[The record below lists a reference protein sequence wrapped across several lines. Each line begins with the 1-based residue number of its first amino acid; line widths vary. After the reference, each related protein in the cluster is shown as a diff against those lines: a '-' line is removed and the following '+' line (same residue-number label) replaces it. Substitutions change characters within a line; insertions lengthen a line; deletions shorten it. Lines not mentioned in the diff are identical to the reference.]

1 MSDLNLRI
9 AISIHAL
16 REEGDAGPAFPRCRP
31 AISIHALREE
41 GDAAKSMWNAQP
53 AEFLSTPSA
62 RRATPP
68 GQVQQIRHV
77 DFYPRP
83 PRGGRRAQGSGRAA
97 ERNFYP
103 RPPRGGR
110 PSSGALPGPALK
122 ISIHALREEGDGS
135 AGVGRSIELISIH
148 ALREEGDTMFSSMRF
163 LCIHFY
169 PRPPRGGRHYVFEY
183 AIPLYPFLS
192 TPSARRATYDILGLQ
207 RTKEFLSTPSARR
220 ATRTTAFRTTTT
232 PNFYPRPPRGGRL
245 CPAWLRFCGCCY
257 FYPRPPRGGRHQCAM
272 SYITTF
278 NISIHAL
285 REEGDWMISLSR
297 AIPSISIHALREEG
311 DTSVQ

>member
-110 PSSGALPGPALK
+110 RAQGSGRAAERNFYPRPPRGGRPSSGALPGPALK
-122 ISIHALREEGDGS
+122 ISIHALREEGDG
-135 AGVGRSIELISIH
+135 
-148 ALREEGDTMFSSMRF
+148 
-163 LCIHFY
+163 
-169 PRPPRGGRHYVFEY
+169 
-183 AIPLYPFLS
+183 
-192 TPSARRATYDILGLQ
+192 
-207 RTKEFLSTPSARR
+207 
-220 ATRTTAFRTTTT
+220 
-232 PNFYPRPPRGGRL
+232 
-245 CPAWLRFCGCCY
+245 
-257 FYPRPPRGGRHQCAM
+257 
-272 SYITTF
+272 
-278 NISIHAL
+278 
-285 REEGDWMISLSR
+285 
-297 AIPSISIHALREEG
+297 
-311 DTSVQ
+311 

>member
-122 ISIHALREEGDGS
+122 ISIHALREEGDI
-135 AGVGRSIELISIH
+135 AIIVEVIFEP
-148 ALREEGDTMFSSMRF
+148 D
-163 LCIHFY
+163 FY
-169 PRPPRGGRHYVFEY
+169 PRPPRGGRRRARPTRLEVIYFYPRPPRGGRPGSLCH
-183 AIPLYPFLS
+183 PLHTKQFLS
-192 TPSARRATYDILGLQ
+192 TPSARRATD
-207 RTKEFLSTPSARR
+207 R
-220 ATRTTAFRTTTT
+220 
-232 PNFYPRPPRGGRL
+232 
-245 CPAWLRFCGCCY
+245 W
-257 FYPRPPRGGRHQCAM
+257 
-272 SYITTF
+272 
-278 NISIHAL
+278 
-285 REEGDWMISLSR
+285 
-297 AIPSISIHALREEG
+297 
-311 DTSVQ
+311 

>member
-1 MSDLNLRI
+1 M
-9 AISIHAL
+9 
-16 REEGDAGPAFPRCRP
+16 
-31 AISIHALREE
+31 
-41 GDAAKSMWNAQP
+41 
-53 AEFLSTPSA
+53 
-62 RRATPP
+62 
-68 GQVQQIRHV
+68 
-77 DFYPRP
+77 
-83 PRGGRRAQGSGRAA
+83 
-97 ERNFYP
+97 
-103 RPPRGGR
+103 
-110 PSSGALPGPALK
+110 
-122 ISIHALREEGDGS
+122 
-135 AGVGRSIELISIH
+135 
-148 ALREEGDTMFSSMRF
+148 
-163 LCIHFY
+163 
-169 PRPPRGGRHYVFEY
+169 
-183 AIPLYPFLS
+183 YPFLS

-311 DTSVQ
+311 DEGYAQVLLPQNLFLSTPSARRATCLACKAPVDLELFLSTPSARRATSTRSCAISLCIFLSTPSARRATLLKRERDALEDISIHALREEGDVGRPAPALPCAGNFYPRPPRGGRRPRRPPSLWPHYFYPRPPRGGRPHLCR

>member
-110 PSSGALPGPALK
+110 P
-122 ISIHALREEGDGS
+122 RR
-135 AGVGRSIELISIH
+135 GRCSRSVMLISIH
-148 ALREEGDTMFSSMRF
+148 ALREEGDV
-163 LCIHFY
+163 
-169 PRPPRGGRHYVFEY
+169 PRAAAGRQ
-183 AIPLYPFLS
+183 S
-192 TPSARRATYDILGLQ
+192 G
-207 RTKEFLSTPSARR
+207 
-220 ATRTTAFRTTTT
+220 
-232 PNFYPRPPRGGRL
+232 
-245 CPAWLRFCGCCY
+245 
-257 FYPRPPRGGRHQCAM
+257 
-272 SYITTF
+272 
-278 NISIHAL
+278 ISIHAL
-285 REEGDWMISLSR
+285 REEGDLHPAPCR
-297 AIPSISIHALREEG
+297 GLR
-311 DTSVQ
+311 

>member
-83 PRGGRRAQGSGRAA
+83 PRGGRPRARGSTTTLI
-97 ERNFYP
+97 NFYP

-110 PSSGALPGPALK
+110 PKISPNRTSPRKFLSTPSARRATYRDAKSEPSMDISIHALREEGDCTAFSTNSSSRLFLSTPSARRATLRKGLGVQHQR
-122 ISIHALREEGDGS
+122 ISIHALREEGDG
-135 AGVGRSIELISIH
+135 
-148 ALREEGDTMFSSMRF
+148 LR
-163 LCIHFY
+163 
-169 PRPPRGGRHYVFEY
+169 
-183 AIPLYPFLS
+183 
-192 TPSARRATYDILGLQ
+192 
-207 RTKEFLSTPSARR
+207 RTF
-220 ATRTTAFRTTTT
+220 
-232 PNFYPRPPRGGRL
+232 
-245 CPAWLRFCGCCY
+245 
-257 FYPRPPRGGRHQCAM
+257 
-272 SYITTF
+272 
-278 NISIHAL
+278 
-285 REEGDWMISLSR
+285 
-297 AIPSISIHALREEG
+297 
-311 DTSVQ
+311 